1 MLIATII
8 INGSGMSSS
17 RSNRSSSSIISSTGA
32 VKKAA

>member
-8 INGSGMSSS
+8 INSSGMSSS
-17 RSNRSSSSIISSTGA
+17 RSSRSIISSTGA